1 MEGTPSGFRR
11 IRKGI
16 LVRVLCELFAEAL
29 AGDLGGA
36 QGLVQIQIVLRG
48 VNDAPGDVGAV
59 VGGALEIGQEIRPD
73 EACLD
78 AAIALLHPENVARA
92 HLLLEQIDDLLERLD
107 LRGDGD
113 IAGGECPQRKRENF
127 TEGICKRLKFALG
140 AVGEGKLL
148 IAQFLGGS
156 EDVDGVVGDALE
168 VADRLEQLRRLLALI
183 FAQLLCA
190 EPDQIGA
197 EDILIVVARAF
208 ILLNA
213 LCQSGGIFLHAQK
226 RVFQRPDGA
235 IRHFDRDGAAALQ
248 RQRGRGEQTLVQ
260 LGNGLGAAL
269 VGHHADRQLFKP
281 AARREKHG
289 CAENIEGGVRQRDAV
304 HGRRLVENL
313 RREDQLD
320 KAEERQN
327 DRDADHV
334 EHQMHHR
341 RAAGVFIGAD
351 RGKHGRDRRADVL
364 THDDGNGGG
373 IADGSGHGQRL
384 KNADGGGAGLD
395 DRGQNR
401 SGEHAEHRMLEGKE
415 EIDELRH
422 VFQPGDRAAHGVHAE
437 HQRGKAEQ
445 DHAGVLFAA
454 VLAEHVE
461 NDADEREHRRKG
473 GRLEQTHPDAAAVDA
488 AEAEQPCRDRGADVG
503 THDDVDGLPER
514 HKPGVYKANDHDS
527 RCGRALNDGR
537 YAETRQKARHDLSG
551 HFSKQLT
558 ELSACAALQRLPHEV
573 HAEQKQAKAAD
584 HCQKIKNIHTNF
596 PHFP

>member
-1 MEGTPSGFRR
+1 M
-11 IRKGI
+11 
-16 LVRVLCELFAEAL
+16 RVLRELFAEAL
-29 AGDLGGA
+29 AGELGGA
-36 QGLVQIQIVLRG
+36 QSLVQIQVVLRG

-113 IAGGECPQRKRENF
+113 IAGGECTQRKCENF
-127 TEGICKRLKFALG
+127 TECICKRLKFALG

-168 VADRLEQLRRLLALI
+168 VADGLEKLCGLLTLV
-183 FAQLLCA
+183 FTELPGA
-190 EPDQIGA
+190 EFDQIGA
-197 EDILIVVARAF
+197 ENVLIVVAG
-208 ILLNA
+208 ILVVTDA
-213 LCQSGGIFLHAQK
+213 LRQLRSIGGDREQRVLH
-226 RVFQRPDGA
+226 RPDGA
-235 IRHFDRDGAAALQ
+235 LRHLGGDGVAALEGQ
-248 RQRGRGEQTLVQ
+248 RRRCEQTLVQ
-260 LGNGLGAAL
+260 LGNGLSAAL

-289 CAENIEGGVRQRDAV
+289 RTENVEGGVRQRDAV
-304 HGRRLVENL
+304 HGRRLVEDL

-327 DRDADHV
+327 DRDADHI

-351 RGKHGRDRRADVL
+351 RGKHGCDRRADVL
-364 THDDGNGGG
+364 THDDGDGGG

-401 SGEHAEHRMLEGKE
+401 SGEHAEHRILEGKE

-445 DHAGVLFAA
+445 DYAGVLFAA

-488 AEAEQPCRDRGADVG
+488 AEAEQPCRDRG
-503 THDDVDGLPER
+503 
-514 HKPGVYKANDHDS
+514 Y
-527 RCGRALNDGR
+527 
-537 YAETRQKARHDLSG
+537 
-551 HFSKQLT
+551 
-558 ELSACAALQRLPHEV
+558 
-573 HAEQKQAKAAD
+573 
-584 HCQKIKNIHTNF
+584 I
-596 PHFP
+596 